1 MDSALA
7 DDELVRDLRVAH
19 PVGDKAQCLDLPR
32 CQSGTTH
39 SFRMIF
45 HLGLAAFL
53 SAACCEAKRDGD
65 PGGERLCEAPAVTA
79 FHGSSAGMQ
88 STGRP
93 SA

>member
-1 MDSALA
+1 
-7 DDELVRDLRVAH
+7 
-19 PVGDKAQCLDLPR
+19 
-32 CQSGTTH
+32 
-39 SFRMIF
+39 MIF

-53 SAACCEAKRDGD
+53 SAACCEAKCDGD

-88 STGRP
+88 STGWP